1 MDAPGRAAGHDGPDD
16 TPGADGSEAADADSA
31 TRRSSDED
39 DVDVPGRA
47 AGQDGPDGPGDE
59 AEADD
64 ADASRVSEPGAQPEA
79 EPVTA
84 DADDDDDGGAD
95 AAATAGEAAGDG
107 TSGRGR
113 DDDAD
118 TGDGPA
124 GKRPAA
130 GSGGSAPAGAP
141 GATSVPAPAKAGG
154 DRTSNPRGSA
164 APAAP
169 GGPRWAKGVDQPT
182 TAMRVAPV
190 AAEPPV
196 DQPTTALKVPAAP
209 PLNGGKDAGPAGSTG
224 MARSAG
230 PGASAG
236 STFVPLKRDDAAA
249 PAPAAAAAPAPADPE
264 RTTQQPVPPKAPLD
278 LLAELTNTPDT
289 PARTVL
295 RRLRIW
301 TPLVVLL
308 AIVYVVVQGV
318 RPLPEPSLALTAD
331 STYRFD
337 GSAPQLPWPSEGE
350 GYLSAPGLGTMDSF
364 GQQKSVPVGSVAKI
378 MTAYLVLQDHPLK
391 VGQKGP
397 SITIDKQA
405 EQEGGLSSEGE
416 STLDTVKAGDKLS
429 LKDALSALMVPSANN
444 IARLLARW
452 DGGSQAAF
460 VKKMNAQAK
469 ALGMDNTTYT
479 DPSGLKATT
488 VSTAEDQVKL
498 AEKVVGIPALMAIT
512 ALPSW
517 TDPSGHTWRN
527 WNTLVPY
534 HGAIGIKTGTTT
546 AAGGNLVF
554 AAKKNV
560 DGKDQLV
567 VGAIFGQHKP
577 PIIDTVNAV
586 SKTAMVAAE
595 NVLKR
600 ATVVKK
606 GQVVGEVDDG
616 MGGTTPVVATADAKA
631 VGWGGLTEQL
641 RLTAESGGIPHSAK
655 AGTRV
660 GTLTVGNGLSSTKI
674 PVALQKDL
682 VEPGFGAKLSHF

>member
-1 MDAPGRAAGHDGPDD
+1 A
-16 TPGADGSEAADADSA
+16 EAA
-31 TRRSSDED
+31 R
-39 DVDVPGRA
+39 
-47 AGQDGPDGPGDE
+47 
-59 AEADD
+59 
-64 ADASRVSEPGAQPEA
+64 
-79 EPVTA
+79 
-84 DADDDDDGGAD
+84 
-95 AAATAGEAAGDG
+95 
-107 TSGRGR
+107 
-113 DDDAD
+113 
-118 TGDGPA
+118 
-124 GKRPAA
+124 
-130 GSGGSAPAGAP
+130 
-141 GATSVPAPAKAGG
+141 
-154 DRTSNPRGSA
+154 
-164 APAAP
+164 
-169 GGPRWAKGVDQPT
+169 
-182 TAMRVAPV
+182 
-190 AAEPPV
+190 
-196 DQPTTALKVPAAP
+196 
-209 PLNGGKDAGPAGSTG
+209 
-224 MARSAG
+224 
-230 PGASAG
+230 PGASAS
-236 STFVPLKRDDAAA
+236 STFVPLKRDDA
-249 PAPAAAAAPAPADPE
+249 PAPASSAPSSPLPPWPKATPQAPADPE
-264 RTTQQPVPPKAPLD
+264 RTTQQPVPPKEPLD

-295 RRLRIW
+295 RRFRIW

-308 AIVYVVVQGV
+308 AIIYVVVQGV
-318 RPLPEPSLALTAD
+318 RPLPEPSLALTAA

-350 GYLSAPGLGTMDSF
+350 GYLAAPGLGTMDSF
-364 GQQKSVPVGSVAKI
+364 GEQKSVPVGSVAKI
-378 MTAYLVLQDHPLK
+378 MTAYLVLKDHPLK

-452 DGGSQAAF
+452 DGGTQAAF

-488 VSTAEDQVKL
+488 VSTAQDQVKL
-498 AEKVVGIPALMAIT
+498 AEQVVGIPALMAIT
-512 ALPSW
+512 SLPQW

-641 RLTAESGGIPHSAK
+641 RLTEESGGIPHSAK